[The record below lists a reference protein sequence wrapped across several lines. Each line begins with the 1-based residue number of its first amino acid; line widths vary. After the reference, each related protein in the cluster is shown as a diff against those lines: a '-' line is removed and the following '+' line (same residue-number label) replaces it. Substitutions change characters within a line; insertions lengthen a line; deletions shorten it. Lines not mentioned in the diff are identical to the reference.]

1 MIYTGYFYKLNDY
14 INAGLVPI
22 SICGKS
28 PDFYSGLEYKKLA
41 PKYAFFIAYKNN
53 LINSEQYKQ
62 QYTEQV
68 LGPLNKND
76 VLQELQDLADKQS
89 KNSDI
94 VLLCYEKPK
103 DFCHR
108 HIVAEWLSDTYAIQE
123 FTNFSENSEER
134 TRDFEKAASI
144 GIIGEEVFIKYINK
158 NLKEDIGSKLIDVRA
173 DKEYQEKDI
182 DFILENIEH
191 PNISFEVK
199 TETTIGNNI
208 TVVYW
213 KDIHKQKKG
222 WIQVTEADYIFLYKQ
237 QLNKAFLIKTGMLK
251 LYVESRQLKDM
262 ELLYAKSPRQ
272 AWGYVISLKDLE
284 QNNAILK
291 VINL

>member
-41 PKYAFFIAYKNN
+41 PKYSFFMAYKNKF
-53 LINSEQYKQ
+53 INSEQYTEQYKQ
-62 QYTEQV
+62 QVLSYLEKEQV
-68 LGPLNKND
+68 
-76 VLQELQDLADKQS
+76 VQELQTLVREQS
-89 KNSDI
+89 KDADI
-94 VLLCYEKPK
+94 VLLCYEKPG

-108 HIVAEWLSDTYAIQE
+108 HIVAEWLSDIYAIQE
-123 FTNFSENSEER
+123 FTNFSENADER
-134 TRDFEKAASI
+134 TKDFEKAAGI
-144 GIIGEEVFIKYINK
+144 GLIGEDVFIKYITE
-158 NLKEDIGSKLIDVRA
+158 NLKEGSVLCDVRS
-173 DKEYQEKDI
+173 DKYYQEKDI
-182 DFILENIEH
+182 DFIIENAQEAQVRTI
-191 PNISFEVK
+191 EVK

-208 TVVYW
+208 TVVCW

-237 QLNKAFLIKTGMLK
+237 QLNKAFLIKTNVLK
-251 LYVESRQLKDM
+251 KYVESLQLKDL

-284 QNNAILK
+284 KNNAILK
-291 VINL
+291 VINF